1 MLLSFLISMLGMAL
15 LLVALIRRDLG
26 IEDLKERVADLK
38 NRSEADSMTIAEGA
52 KYVASAYAVIIA
64 VLAVYYIVSAR
75 RVSTLRRDVELLE
88 EEVQRRTPQARD

>member
-1 MLLSFLISMLGMAL
+1 MS
-15 LLVALIRRDLG
+15 
-26 IEDLKERVADLK
+26 
-38 NRSEADSMTIAEGA
+38 IAEGA

-88 EEVQRRTPQARD
+88 EEVQRRTPQAGD